1 MNEFNSLVLTRVS
14 GEYVIM
20 FASENTEPE
29 IVIIGDVDEIVV
41 SEVTIGSDGPVRFGI
56 FLVSEE

>member
-1 MNEFNSLVLTRVS
+1 MSS
-14 GEYVIM
+14 EYVIM
-20 FASENTEPE
+20 FASENMEPE

-41 SEVTIGSDGPVRFGI
+41 SEIAIGNDGPVRFRI